1 MLFVTI
7 WAGGSLWFRW
17 ISPIKNSISFCVGDC
32 TAGGVGAASDD
43 ISIAG
48 SPGMVMESSAANV
61 AHYSGR
67 RNRLIA

>member
-1 MLFVTI
+1 MTI